1 MVIFGYL
8 VIFGY
13 FQALVLWAIR
23 LTSCFVNSTVDAV
36 INAEPETIETAVAR
50 CNYRRTKAKYVMACA
65 NEIRVRYGGKV
76 PRQVAGLTRLPGV
89 GPKIAHLG
97 EFLLFPYLQC
107 E

>member
-1 MVIFGYL
+1 MSLFLI
-8 VIFGY
+8 II
-13 FQALVLWAIR
+13 WAIG
-23 LTSCFVNSTVDAV
+23 LTSCFVCSTVDAV
-36 INAEPETIETAVAR
+36 IAAKPETIETAVAR

-65 NEIRVRYGGKV
+65 HEIRLRYGGKV

-97 EFLLFPYLQC
+97 EFILFPYWQC